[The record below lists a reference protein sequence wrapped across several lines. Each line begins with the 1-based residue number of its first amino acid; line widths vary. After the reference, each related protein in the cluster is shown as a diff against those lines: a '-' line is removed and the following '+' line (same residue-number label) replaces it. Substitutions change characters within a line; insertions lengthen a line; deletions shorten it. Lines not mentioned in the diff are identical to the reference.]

1 MKDNINT
8 EKSQDVALDAMVDL
22 LVQNAAKSKEPL
34 YNDTFLSEELLKAF
48 QLNKAHKYFIDT
60 QLLNEV
66 KDLDTYLSHMNK
78 DLNNEKLFIGFV
90 QTLND
95 WRKSK
100 TILKIPILGMSYR
113 IYTFLTKRVI
123 PRLKFYRKIG
133 LRRKYHFIS
142 KAETIGRLIYN
153 GFEIQTFIEL
163 NDRHVFIIKKVGI
176 PKTIKPSFGPV
187 FKMNRIAKNGKKIG
201 VYKLRTMHPYSEFA
215 HEYMILNHGFGA
227 DGKIKDDFRTSRWG
241 KLLRKYWIDELPQLL
256 NLIKMEMKLVGVR
269 PVSESYFNQ
278 LPKDLKEKRIKY
290 KPGCIPPYVALDLGT
305 SKEAVLKAEELY
317 LQEKEKN
324 PNFTDLKYFFIAIY
338 KIIFQRKRSA

>member
-163 NDRHVFIIKKVGI
+163 NDRHVFIIKKSRNT
-176 PKTIKPSFGPV
+176 KNYQTKFWSSF
-187 FKMNRIAKNGKKIG
+187 
-201 VYKLRTMHPYSEFA
+201 
-215 HEYMILNHGFGA
+215 
-227 DGKIKDDFRTSRWG
+227 
-241 KLLRKYWIDELPQLL
+241 
-256 NLIKMEMKLVGVR
+256 
-269 PVSESYFNQ
+269 
-278 LPKDLKEKRIKY
+278 
-290 KPGCIPPYVALDLGT
+290 
-305 SKEAVLKAEELY
+305 
-317 LQEKEKN
+317 
-324 PNFTDLKYFFIAIY
+324 
-338 KIIFQRKRSA
+338 

>member
-305 SKEAVLKAEELY
+305 TKEAELEAEELY

>member
-66 KDLDTYLSHMNK
+66 KELDTYLSLMNK

-305 SKEAVLKAEELY
+305 TKEAVLKAEELY

>member
-278 LPKDLKEKRIKY
+278 LPKELKEKRIKY

-305 SKEAVLKAEELY
+305 TKEAVLKAEELY